1 MAKGRYTSD
10 LDVGD
15 AFAPMTYEVTPF
27 CIREYCHSVELHQEV
42 FHGGAG
48 GVEAWPVPMVHME
61 KLRFYHRDCPEGSGP
76 DARIHYEFDATWSD
90 QIKVGDRVTT
100 EGRVARRFT
109 RREREYMEIEVEM
122 RSAADGRVLLR
133 YKDTTVLS
141 YRQKRAAGGAS

>member
-15 AFAPMTYEVTPF
+15 VFDPLTYEVTPF
-27 CIREYCHSVELHQEV
+27 PIREYCHSVELHQEQ
-42 FHGGAG
+42 FQSGETGPQ
-48 GVEAWPVPMVHME
+48 AWPITMVHMD

-76 DARIHYEFDATWSD
+76 DARIHYEFDASWTD
-90 QIKVGDRVTT
+90 GIEVGDRIIT

-109 RREREYMEIEVEM
+109 RREREYMEIELEM
-122 RSAADGRVLLR
+122 RGDDGQVKLR

-141 YRQKRAAGGAS
+141 YRTRKPGA

>member
-15 AFAPMTYEVTPF
+15 VFDPMTYEVTPF
-27 CIREYCHSVELHQEV
+27 AIREYCHSVKLHQEC
-42 FHGGAG
+42 FQSAETGPQ
-48 GVEAWPVPMVHME
+48 AWPVPMVHMD

-76 DARIHYEFDATWSD
+76 DARIHYEFDASWTD

-100 EGRVARRFT
+100 EGRVARRVT
-109 RREREYMEIEVEM
+109 RRNREYMEIEVEI
-122 RSAADGRVLLR
+122 RSAADGQVKLR

-141 YRQKRAAGGAS
+141 YRAKDGAS